1 MDSEVVGSTYYA
13 TVVCHALCFDEAGAE
28 PMQRLM
34 HDVPGPQS
42 NERRSAV
49 ASEFNVAE
57 NVMSRDQRL

>member
-1 MDSEVVGSTYYA
+1 MYFMVAALLRQSLH

-34 HDVPGPQS
+34 HDAPGPES

-49 ASEFNVAE
+49 ALNLTS
-57 NVMSRDQRL
+57 QRTS